1 MCLQQRAKAL
11 GPRPGKTP
19 IDVSGACAYAKSEG
33 CCPAPLEKRKGKKKE
48 EMSGTGRRML
58 LLKMSRSKVV
68 KAKPV

>member
-33 CCPAPLEKRKGKKKE
+33 CCPAPLEKIKGKKKRRNE
-48 EMSGTGRRML
+48 WYWKEDVALENVSEQSG
-58 LLKMSRSKVV
+58 
-68 KAKPV
+68 